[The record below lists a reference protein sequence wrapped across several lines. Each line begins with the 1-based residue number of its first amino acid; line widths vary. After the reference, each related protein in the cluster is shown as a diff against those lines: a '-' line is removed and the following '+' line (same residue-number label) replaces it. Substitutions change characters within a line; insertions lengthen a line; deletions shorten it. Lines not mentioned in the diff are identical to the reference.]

1 MSQAYIQDYLADLA
15 RVKRVSGSNKET
27 IVREAF
33 KDLLKRYARQRDLV
47 FVAEYPLVTNRKKNI
62 SVDGALVHSLRLPLG
77 YYEAKDENDD
87 IDEEI
92 DKKFRAGYP
101 QDNII
106 FEDTREAVLIQNKE
120 LVMRC
125 PIEDAA
131 KLAELLKHFFD
142 YEQPA
147 IADFRKAV
155 EQFARDLPAITA
167 ALNDLIEKA
176 SVQNKDYKQAEAKFL
191 AHAKETI
198 NPTVTLVD
206 VREMLMQHI
215 LTEEI
220 FAHVF
225 NDADFHRENNVAR
238 ELYAL
243 ERTFFKEA
251 VKRET
256 LKSLDPYYTAIKANA
271 AQITTHSEKQKFLK
285 TIYENFYKV
294 YNPKAAD
301 RLGVVYTPNEIVKFM
316 IDGADWL
323 CHTHFGKSLIDPG
336 VEILDPATGTG
347 TFVCELLEKFSGSPA
362 KLDRKYRE
370 EIHANEVAILPY
382 YVANLNIE
390 ATFYTLSK
398 QYAAYPNLCFVDT
411 LDNVAGLGKFSGHQ
425 EEMFGAV
432 SEENVARI
440 KRQNARKI
448 SVIIGNPPYNANQ
461 QNENDN
467 NKNRTYA
474 KIDQRIKATY
484 IKESTAQKTK
494 AYDMYTRFFRWA
506 SDRIKDEGIVAFVT
520 NRSFIDARTMD
531 GFRKIAARDF
541 SEIRIVDLGGDVR
554 ANPKLSGTKNNVFG
568 IQTGVAISFL
578 VRRKNQDGKCRLFYT
593 RRPELETSEEK
604 LNFLSSSAL
613 SSLKFDEI
621 MPDPKANWLGQ
632 TSNDFESF
640 IPVATKETKAAKTP
654 GQERAIFK
662 LYSLGVVTAR
672 DEWVYDL
679 SAADLTTKISNFILR
694 YSALTEGELGI
705 QLKWTRLLKQ
715 LLAKREKIIFMPD
728 KIQASAYRPY
738 FKSNLYYSRQL
749 NEMVY
754 LQDQIVPQ
762 FKLNTSVITISGV
775 PAAKPFQ
782 ALAVNCVPS
791 FDFLEKTQSLPFYR
805 YTSSGERIDNLTDW
819 ALEQFRVAYADP
831 SLRGAPKRDAA
842 IQTVRDP
849 STGLLRSARNDGGR
863 AAPNHD
869 EISKLDIFHYV
880 YAVLHDP
887 VYREEYALNLK
898 REFPRIPFYP
908 DFWQWAA
915 WGETL
920 MALHTGF
927 ETVEPWPLERI
938 DSEDAKAKAA
948 GLNPKPALKSDHE
961 TGNIIL
967 DSETQL
973 KGIPPEVWRY
983 KLGNRTALDWILDQY
998 KEKTPK
1004 DPTIREKFNTYR
1016 FADYKEKVID
1026 LLMRVTRVSVETVA
1040 ITDAMT
1046 ALKR

>member
-1 MSQAYIQDYLADLA
+1 MSLSYIQDYLADLA

-77 YYEAKDENDD
+77 YYEAKDEEDD

-125 PIEDAA
+125 PIEDAT

-155 EQFARDLPAITA
+155 EQFARDLPAITS
-167 ALNDLIEKA
+167 ALNDLIETA
-176 SVQNKDYKQAEAKFL
+176 GRDNPDYKRAEAKFL

-198 NPTVTLVD
+198 NPTVTLAD
-206 VREMLMQHI
+206 IREMLMQHI

-225 NDADFHRENNVAR
+225 ADADFHRENNVAR

-323 CHTHFGKSLIDPG
+323 CQTHFGKSLIDQG

-432 SEENVARI
+432 SDENIARI
-440 KRQNARKI
+440 KRQNERKI
-448 SVIIGNPPYNANQ
+448 SVVIGNPPYNANQ

-467 NKNRTYA
+467 NKNRTYNR
-474 KIDQRIKATY
+474 IDQRIKATY
-484 IKESTAQKTK
+484 IAESTAQKTK

-541 SEIRIVDLGGDVR
+541 SEVRIVDLGGDVR

-578 VRRKNQDGKCRLFYT
+578 VRRKSQDGKCRLFYA

-604 LNFLSSSAL
+604 LNFLSSYAL
-613 SSLKFDEI
+613 ENLKFDEI
-621 MPDPKANWLGQ
+621 TPDAKANWLGQ
-632 TSNDFESF
+632 TSNDFETF

-654 GQERAIFK
+654 RQERAIFK

-672 DEWVYDL
+672 DEWAYAKNSKDL
-679 SAADLTTKISNFILR
+679 DIKVKYFISIFESEKDKIKEIKNNVSISNLVSRKI
-694 YSALTEGELGI
+694 
-705 QLKWTRLLKQ
+705 KWTSELENHLLKNS
-715 LLAKREKIIFMPD
+715 KIVFNKNMETKSIYRPFCIFELYYD
-728 KIQASAYRPY
+728 KIFVHRLYQQDYIFPINSEHRNQ
-738 FKSNLYYSRQL
+738 NLIF
-749 NEMVY
+749 
-754 LQDQIVPQ
+754 D
-762 FKLNTSVITISGV
+762 ISG
-775 PAAKPFQ
+775 KPFSVLSTSYLPDYH
-782 ALAVNCVPS
+782 ALGDGNN
-791 FDFLEKTQSLPFYR
+791 LPRYR
-805 YTSSGERIDNLTDW
+805 YTSSGERIDNITDW
-819 ALEQFRVAYADP
+819 ALAEFQKAYAHP
-831 SLRGAPKRDAA
+831 SP
-842 IQTVRDP
+842 
-849 STGLLRSARNDGGR
+849 TG
-863 AAPNHD
+863 
-869 EISKLDIFHYV
+869 EKYVKQITKLDIFHYV
-880 YAVLHDP
+880 YGVLHDP
-887 VYREEYALNLK
+887 LYREKYALNLK

-908 DFWQWAA
+908 DFFQWAA
-915 WGETL
+915 WGERL

-927 ETVEPWPLERI
+927 ETLEPWPLTRI
-938 DSEDAKAKAA
+938 DATDEKAKAA
-948 GLNPKPALKSDHE
+948 GLKPKPILKSNHE
-961 TGNIIL
+961 SGHIVL

-973 KGIPPEVWRY
+973 TGIPPEVWHYR
-983 KLGNRTALDWILDQY
+983 LGNRTALDWILDQY

-1026 LLMRVTRVSVETVA
+1026 LLTRVTRVSVETVE
-1040 ITDAMT
+1040 ITEAM
-1046 ALKR
+1046 KQVRR